1 MTNPPPIIAPSLLA
15 ADFAHLGEAV
25 TNITAAHADWLHLDV
40 MDGHFVPNISF
51 GAGVIAAIRPLTD
64 IPFDCHLMLADP
76 EAHAPAFAKAG
87 VNRITIHAEA
97 EGVDDL
103 AEALKKIEQL
113 GCKRGVSVKP
123 KTSLAGLEAILNQID
138 LILLMTVEP
147 GFGGQKFMPEV
158 LPKIKEAKD
167 MCSAWQATTANPHHI
182 HIAVDGGIT
191 QDTAPL
197 AVAAGADT
205 LIAGS
210 AIFALPP
217 KQWARQIDALRN
229 SRDSQD
235 S

>member
-15 ADFAHLGEAV
+15 ADFAHLGDAV
-25 TNITAAHADWLHLDV
+25 TNITGAGADWLHLDV

-64 IPFDCHLMLADP
+64 IPFDCHLMLSDP

-97 EGVDDL
+97 VDDL
-103 AEALKKIEQL
+103 AGTLTRIEQL

-123 KTSLAGLEAILNQID
+123 KTSLAGLEAILPQID

-158 LPKIKEAKD
+158 LPKIKEAKA
-167 MCSAWQATTANPHHI
+167 MCVQSPHHI

-197 AVAAGADT
+197 AVGAGADT

-217 KQWARQIDALRN
+217 KQWAGEIQSLRN
-229 SRDSQD
+229 SRDS
-235 S
+235 